1 MKTLDKDLRKILK
14 EAERQGFE
22 VRATS
27 DGHPMVYRN
36 GEFVSKV
43 ALTPSDHRGQ
53 RNLIAAL
60 KRHGFDWPPKR

>member
-1 MKTLDKDLRKILK
+1 
-14 EAERQGFE
+14 
-22 VRATS
+22 
-27 DGHPMVYRN
+27 MVYRN

-53 RNLIAAL
+53 RNLMSAL